1 MDLSKRLQT
10 IISLVEPGEMIAD
23 IGTDHGY
30 VPIALVRR
38 GICRKGLAM
47 DVGNGPL
54 ERAREHI
61 HAHSMENV
69 IGTRLSDGLHM
80 LQPGEADRIVIAG
93 MGGPLMQRI
102 LEEGEAAARAA
113 GQLIL
118 SPQSGLREF
127 RRFLTENH
135 YYIQNEA
142 MLREDGKDYTIL
154 IVHDGEPEVYDESDY
169 TYGKRIREEDIP
181 VKIDYLKRE
190 IALRESLLDKLHAK
204 NTEKA
209 AIRREELTGE
219 LRLAQTAHSQLLASE
234 IEESGK
240 K

>member
-69 IGTRLSDGLHM
+69 IETRLSDGLHM

-127 RRFLTENH
+127 RRFLTKNH

-234 IEESGK
+234 IEENGK

>member
-69 IGTRLSDGLHM
+69 IETRLSDGLHM
-80 LQPGEADRIVIAG
+80 LQPGEAG

-234 IEESGK
+234 IEENGK

>member
-1 MDLSKRLQT
+1 
-10 IISLVEPGEMIAD
+10 
-23 IGTDHGY
+23 
-30 VPIALVRR
+30 
-38 GICRKGLAM
+38 
-47 DVGNGPL
+47 
-54 ERAREHI
+54 
-61 HAHSMENV
+61 
-69 IGTRLSDGLHM
+69 
-80 LQPGEADRIVIAG
+80 
-93 MGGPLMQRI
+93 MQRI

-118 SPQSGLREF
+118 SPHSGLREF

-219 LRLAQTAHSQLLASE
+219 LRLAQTARSRLLASE

>member
-54 ERAREHI
+54 ERAREHN

-69 IGTRLSDGLHM
+69 IETRLSDGLHM

-234 IEESGK
+234 IEENGK

>member
-69 IGTRLSDGLHM
+69 IETRLSDGLHM

-118 SPQSGLREF
+118 SPQSGLRELF
-127 RRFLTENH
+127 
-135 YYIQNEA
+135 
-142 MLREDGKDYTIL
+142 MM
-154 IVHDGEPEVYDESDY
+154 ESRKSM
-169 TYGKRIREEDIP
+169 TNPIT
-181 VKIDYLKRE
+181 
-190 IALRESLLDKLHAK
+190 HM
-204 NTEKA
+204 
-209 AIRREELTGE
+209 
-219 LRLAQTAHSQLLASE
+219 
-234 IEESGK
+234 ESGFVRK
-240 K
+240 IFL

>member
-69 IGTRLSDGLHM
+69 IETRLSYGLHM

-209 AIRREELTGE
+209 AIRKEELTGE
-219 LRLAQTAHSQLLASE
+219 LRLAQTARSRLLASE
-234 IEESGK
+234 IEENGK

>member
-69 IGTRLSDGLHM
+69 IETRLSAGLHM

-209 AIRREELTGE
+209 AIRKEELTGE

-234 IEESGK
+234 IEENGK

>member
-209 AIRREELTGE
+209 AIRKEELTGE

-234 IEESGK
+234 IEENGK

>member
-61 HAHSMENV
+61 HAHSMEKV
-69 IGTRLSDGLHM
+69 SETRLSDGLHM

-102 LEEGEAAARAA
+102 LEEGEAASRAA
-113 GQLIL
+113 WQLIL

-142 MLREDGKDYTIL
+142 MLREDGKDYSIL
-154 IVHDGEPEVYDESDY
+154 IVHDGEPEVYDDSDY

-234 IEESGK
+234 IEENGK

>member
-69 IGTRLSDGLHM
+69 IETRLSDGLHM

-113 GQLIL
+113 GRHCFCNRNWRHVFDGGRSVPL
-118 SPQSGLREF
+118 GTGF
-127 RRFLTENH
+127 HAFLV
-135 YYIQNEA
+135 
-142 MLREDGKDYTIL
+142 D
-154 IVHDGEPEVYDESDY
+154 
-169 TYGKRIREEDIP
+169 
-181 VKIDYLKRE
+181 VKC
-190 IALRESLLDKLHAK
+190 
-204 NTEKA
+204 
-209 AIRREELTGE
+209 
-219 LRLAQTAHSQLLASE
+219 
-234 IEESGK
+234 
-240 K
+240 

>member
-1 MDLSKRLQT
+1 MSGTARWN
-10 IISLVEPGEMIAD
+10 VPG
-23 IGTDHGY
+23 
-30 VPIALVRR
+30 
-38 GICRKGLAM
+38 
-47 DVGNGPL
+47 
-54 ERAREHI
+54 EHI

-69 IGTRLSDGLHM
+69 IETRLSDGLHM

-102 LEEGEAAARAA
+102 LEEGEATARAA

-219 LRLAQTAHSQLLASE
+219 LRLAQTAHSQLFASE
-234 IEESGK
+234 IEENGK

>member
-234 IEESGK
+234 IEENGK

>member
-23 IGTDHGY
+23 IGTDQGY

-69 IGTRLSDGLHM
+69 IETRLSDGLHM

-118 SPQSGLREF
+118 SPHSGLREF

-219 LRLAQTAHSQLLASE
+219 LRLAQTARSRLLASE